1 MYKNK
6 LMRILFLNGDIIHGG
21 VERQILYTAEAFQQ
35 KQDVKLFLVYY
46 QERSDTGTYTLP
58 IDIQYIPWPASG
70 KKGLLKFLFFPL
82 FLFKLMC
89 FCLRHKIDIL
99 HGYGPLDNVAV
110 VISGTLLGKKKITS
124 IRTSCE
130 WALRGHRLWVPFSDR
145 IISNSL
151 AAFRLLT
158 VKTRVQQSKLT
169 LVRNGIKPELFPFKN
184 RDFSVRKKIFTFS
197 IIGRMSPSKNQLL
210 FISSFADFLKQKKL
224 SPSAFHIIFCGPV
237 ERKSY
242 FTTIKNL
249 LKKTGLDTIAE
260 IKPYTDDIMSVYNKT
275 DFLVLPSRSEGLP
288 NVLLEAMAAGL
299 PWIASDIADIKY
311 LSGENSER
319 GLTFCDNDRHS
330 LCKALKTFFALKP
343 EELKQKVRDA
353 RLFVER
359 NFKLQDMSEKIH
371 QLYRSLLL

>member
-1 MYKNK
+1 
-6 LMRILFLNGDIIHGG
+6 MRILFLNGDIVHGG

-58 IDIQYIPWPASG
+58 IDIQYIPWHASG

-82 FLFKLMC
+82 FLFKFMC

-99 HGYGPLDNVAV
+99 HGYGPLDNLAVAV
-110 VISGTLLGKKKITS
+110 SGTLLGKKKITS

-130 WALRGHRLWVPFSDR
+130 WALRGHRLWVPFSNR
-145 IISNSL
+145 IISNSQ
-151 AAFRLLT
+151 AAFRLLKSKLS
-158 VKTRVQQSKLT
+158 VPQSKFKLI
-169 LVRNGIKPELFPFKN
+169 RNGIKTELFPFKN
-184 RDFSVRKKIFTFS
+184 RDFSVHKKIFTFS

-242 FTTIKNL
+242 FTNIKGL
-249 LKKTGLDTIAE
+249 FKKTGLDTIAE
-260 IKPYTDDIMSVYNKT
+260 INPYTDDIMSIYNKS
-275 DFLVLPSRSEGLP
+275 DCLVLPSRSEGLP

-319 GLTFCDNDRHS
+319 GLTFRDNDGRS
-330 LCKALKTFFALKP
+330 LCTILNNFFNLKP
-343 EELKQKVRDA
+343 EELKVKVRDA

-359 NFKLQDMSEKIH
+359 NFKVKDMAH
-371 QLYRSLLL
+371 TLYHLYRSVLS